1 MPRDIIPGQ
10 RSQRYQWWKNLLL
23 NTAEKGA
30 EIGLTPEEIAAAEDV
45 AREMLGL
52 YDATNAAR
60 SALKGARNAE
70 ANAPCAAEIRN
81 MIRYWKTKPLFA
93 KSGAEGVLR
102 LKTQRPS
109 FDPSTFK
116 PKLKV
121 RLTARKPQLTFTK
134 GDCDAVVIRTRL
146 RGQVD
151 WNILAVDHR
160 SPYYDNSPL
169 KDPNVPEEREYHAM
183 GLLEDIEVGLPSSIV
198 SILVGL

>member
-23 NTAEKGA
+23 NAAEEGGK
-30 EIGLTPEEIAAAEDV
+30 IGLTPDEIKAAEDV
-45 AREMLGL
+45 AREMLRL
-52 YDATNAAR
+52 YDVTNAAR
-60 SALKGARNAE
+60 SALKGARKAE
-70 ANAPCAAEIRN
+70 ANATCAADIRN

-93 KSGAEGVLR
+93 PSGAEGTLR

-121 RLTARKPQLTFTK
+121 RLSAGKPQLTFTK

-183 GLLEDIEVGLPSSIV
+183 GLLEDIEVGQPSNIV
-198 SILVGL
+198 SILVGV